1 MEKFVVGFSTP
12 CLGVELF
19 GCFEVDVPGVENVW
33 ELAIYLL
40 DASYKVRV
48 QWALHA
54 TL

>member
-1 MEKFVVGFSTP
+1 MDKFVVGFSSQ
-12 CLGVELF
+12 CLGIELF

-40 DASYKVRV
+40 GALYKVRV
-48 QWALHA
+48 QWALDV